1 MQPNI
6 TFIAR
11 LKAELLA
18 HPDEYDQEQFRP
30 ICGTGC
36 CIAGHAYLLAGHTA
50 VDLLGAPYDEIIHA
64 ANKAM
69 GFTLLETL
77 DLFSMAD
84 LWPKPFAFTR
94 RAKIETKVQRACK
107 YLDALV
113 RDKLTEE

>member
-6 TFIAR
+6 EFIAR
-11 LKAELLA
+11 LKAELLS

-36 CIAGHAYLLAGHTA
+36 CIAGHAFLLAGHSCTE
-50 VDLLGAPYDEIIHA
+50 LLVAPYDEIIHA

-69 GFTLLETL
+69 GFTLLTTL
-77 DLFSMAD
+77 DLFSVAD

-94 RAKIETKVQRACK
+94 RANIETKIQRACK

-113 RDKLTEE
+113 QANLIEE